1 MFLFFQPVKYGSP
14 TIYDAFVCYND
25 RGPDQDFVHLIISK
39 LERERGLKLF
49 IPQRDD
55 LAGTEQNKTSA
66 RLIEDRYTLRK
77 HAHVLAEAVLTS
89 THNLCFGA
97 KIRKIGIPLHI

>member
-1 MFLFFQPVKYGSP
+1 MFLFFQPVKYGGP

-25 RGPDQDFVHLIISK
+25 RGPDQDFVLLIISK

-66 RLIEDRYTLRK
+66 TLIEDRYHSQLIIETSWLK
-77 HAHVLAEAVLTS
+77 HL
-89 THNLCFGA
+89 LCKPGV
-97 KIRKIGIPLHI
+97 IGLILGSCLSD